1 MHRRALAAAF
11 FIAMLPALAQAQAQ
25 AAPAWPQRPIK
36 IVATAQAGG
45 ASDFVARI
53 VGERLSKALGQPVVV
68 DNRAGANGALGLAE
82 VAKAPADG
90 YTVAVTLGD
99 SLINNVAIIKGLA
112 YDPRTDFAFI
122 TQAVRSPA
130 ILTANTD
137 LGVKSMDDFRKLAA
151 GKSQKLSYGTWG
163 PGGLGHLAGEALN
176 RRLNADMVHI
186 PQRGEAPVMADLLS
200 KTVSV
205 GLTSAG
211 LARAQVKAGK
221 VQPLAIMGRERSPVL
236 PEVPT
241 MRELGFDDPL
251 FEAAVWI
258 AFVAPAKTPPAVVQ
272 VLAGEIRKIIAL
284 PEVQAQLME
293 RGLEPL
299 NTTPEQFNAS
309 YRTEFET
316 ITRRMKEFGIEPQ

>member
-1 MHRRALAAAF
+1 MQRRIALAAVAL
-11 FIAMLPALAQAQAQ
+11 ALPLPAFSQGTY
-25 AAPAWPQRPIK
+25 PSRPIK
-36 IVATAQAGG
+36 IVATAQPGG
-45 ASDFVARI
+45 ATDFVARI

-68 DNRAGANGALGLAE
+68 DNKAGANGGVGLTE
-82 VAKAPADG
+82 LAKATPDG

-99 SLINNVAIIKGLA
+99 SLINNVATIKSLG

-122 TQAVRSPA
+122 TQSVRSPA
-130 ILTANTD
+130 ILTANPD
-137 LGVKSMDDFRKLAA
+137 LSVKNMDDFRKLATS
-151 GKSQKLSYGTWG
+151 KSQNLSYGTWG

-176 RRLNADMVHI
+176 RNLKANMVHV

-200 KTVSV
+200 KTVSI

-211 LARAQVKAGK
+211 LARPQVKAGK

-272 VLAGEIRKIIAL
+272 TLSTEIRKIVAL

-293 RGLEPL
+293 RGLEPM
-299 NTTPEQFNAS
+299 NTTPEQFAAAHK
-309 YRTEFET
+309 REFDV
-316 ITRRMKEFGIEPQ
+316 IIKRMKEFGIEPQ